1 MKLLNKNYFL
11 YFIFFILIIKFFN
24 TPFATYN
31 IIKFNYK
38 ERMTSA
44 YGFCGKESWGYY
56 DYIVKNFNLENNE
69 VRVENKAGFVRVHK
83 LFPEL
88 NISSNYNSQY
98 LIVLN
103 LQTKDNQT
111 IFNSDIKNINK
122 YYIKNRFGNCYLLEL
137 ND

>member
-11 YFIFFILIIKFFN
+11 YFIFFILIIKLFN
-24 TPFATYN
+24 TPYATYN
-31 IIKFNYK
+31 IVKFNYK
-38 ERMTSA
+38 ERMTA
-44 YGFCGKESWGYY
+44 TYGFCNKESWGYY
-56 DYIVKNFNLENNE
+56 NYIKNNFNLKDKE
-69 VRVENKAGFVRVHK
+69 VRIINKGGFVRIDP

-88 NISSNYNSQY
+88 NASSNNNSQY
-98 LIVLN
+98 LVVLN
-103 LQTKDNQT
+103 FETTDRET